1 MAERQPRISPAETT
15 PVAEG
20 PNARGEHRPEADEQ
34 GRASAV
40 PQARAAGGA
49 RPVEARPVE
58 DVDRQE
64 RGRTMDELP
73 DQAAPLTEADMSSR
87 AERASRPP
95 PRRAQHRSRAA
106 GRTAAPPRGGADA
119 PARGAADSSDRP
131 RRPARGRPEASRPRQ
146 GPIVD
151 PRRPS
156 GVGGNAPRA
165 LGWGQPGVEMGTISE
180 LSRRRGFG
188 FLVDAAGRRR
198 FFHRSAVVGVPFD
211 ALREQQVVQFEP
223 REDAKGLR
231 ADNVR
236 PASAGLVRSAR
247 SGHLSG
253 SGARAPAGGSRAGRS
268 PSEGGAA
275 SQSPTW
281 RSSLSPFRGEP
292 PTAPPRRRR

>member
-1 MAERQPRISPAETT
+1 MAERQPRTSPAETT
-15 PVAEG
+15 PVAAG
-20 PNARGEHRPEADEQ
+20 PNARGEYRQEADEQ
-34 GRASAV
+34 GRASVV
-40 PQARAAGGA
+40 PQARAAG
-49 RPVEARPVE
+49 EARPVE

-64 RGRTMDELP
+64 RGRTMDEIP
-73 DQAAPLTEADMSSR
+73 DQAAPLTEVDVSSR
-87 AERASRPP
+87 AELASRPQ
-95 PRRAQHRSRAA
+95 PRRGQHRSRAD
-106 GRTAAPPRGGADA
+106 GRTTAPPPTEEGADA
-119 PARGAADSSDRP
+119 PSRGTVDTPGRP
-131 RRPARGRPEASRPRQ
+131 RRPARGRPEVSRRR

-156 GVGGNAPRA
+156 GGGAPRT
-165 LGWGQPGVEMGTISE
+165 LGRGQPGVEMGTISE

-211 ALREQQVVQFEP
+211 ALREQQMVQFEP

-236 PASAGLVRSAR
+236 PASAGLVRSA
-247 SGHLSG
+247 G
-253 SGARAPAGGSRAGRS
+253 SGRVGGPGTRSQAGGSRPGAGRS